1 MTTHALPD
9 LRAIVK
15 AVTELQHRAVMLNAM
30 ADAVDA
36 LYEDLPG
43 RAPSRH
49 ANGLNA
55 AISSVQ
61 DQSNSLAND
70 LDKLG
75 DDLRAAM
82 KGGAA

>member
-1 MTTHALPD
+1 MTATAIPD
-9 LRAIVK
+9 LPALVK
-15 AVTELQHRAVMLNAM
+15 VITALQHRAVMLNAM

-36 LYEDLPG
+36 LFEDLPG
-43 RAPSRH
+43 RSPSRH

-55 AISSVQ
+55 VISAVQ

-70 LDKLG
+70 LDKLE